1 MNNEK
6 FYKMKRVN
14 ELDPYGEENWDD
26 DGILKYDIENFD
38 ANYPN
43 QKILIL
49 KLEDLEC
56 RVNIDNIFDFISYN
70 RYNFNQIRR
79 GQLPISFN
87 NFQDANNFLD
97 ILNRY
102 NKSQYMKIEVCDVEG
117 HVIELMK
124 FYGIILSHYR
134 VDERANIT
142 IIFDYCERIFM

>member
-79 GQLPISFN
+79 CQLPISFN